1 MTGLNAYGTFMAMS
15 NISRTRHLIDPEL
28 LPALEM
34 LPTFDFS
41 AETLSTI
48 RQGVGGLAAAP
59 VELPITPV
67 EKVIDGPDG
76 PIEVFWYDPSP
87 GDENRAA
94 LLHIHGGGMIIGSA
108 RQMPHGA
115 ASLAASLSTPVA
127 SVEYRLAPETPFPG
141 PQEDCYAALAW
152 LAGNGGE
159 LGIDPSR
166 IGVTGE
172 SAGGGLAAAVAQ
184 MSRDRGGPK
193 LAAQILV
200 YPMLDH
206 RVGGKA
212 DPWRNR
218 HTGEFVW
225 TRRSNQFGWEA
236 LRGDY
241 RADDARKG
249 WFSPSLADDLAG
261 LPPTWIGVGNLD
273 LFFDEDLDYA
283 RRLVNA
289 GIPVELH
296 AYPGAFHGFN
306 MMPSAR
312 VSQDFDR
319 DMLHGIARLLGLP
332 TPAAAE

>member
-1 MTGLNAYGTFMAMS
+1 MNDSSG
-15 NISRTRHLIDPEL
+15 TRHLIDPEL

-34 LPTFDFS
+34 LPAFEFNH
-41 AETLSTI
+41 ETLPAI
-48 RQGVGGLAAAP
+48 REGLSGAVIP
-59 VELPITPV
+59 FDPPIAPV
-67 EKVIDGPDG
+67 EKVIEGPDG
-76 PIEVFWYDPSP
+76 AVSVFWFDPEPSAKDRP
-87 GDENRAA
+87 A
-94 LLHIHGGGMIIGSA
+94 LLHIHGGGMVIGSA
-108 RQMPHGA
+108 RLMPHGP
-115 ASLAASLSTPVA
+115 STLAASIGLPVA

-152 LAGNGGE
+152 MARDAAE

-172 SAGGGLAAAVAQ
+172 SAGGLLAAAVAQ
-184 MSRDRGGPK
+184 MARDRGGPK

-206 RVGGKA
+206 RVGGDA

-225 TRRSNQFGWEA
+225 TRKSNQFGWES

-241 RADDARKG
+241 LPNDARKG
-249 WFSPSLADDLAG
+249 WFSPSLADDVAG

-283 RRLVNA
+283 RRLVDA
-289 GIPVELH
+289 GVPVELH
-296 AYPGAFHGFN
+296 AYPGAFHGF
-306 MMPSAR
+306 
-312 VSQDFDR
+312 
-319 DMLHGIARLLGLP
+319 DMLGGAGVTKAFARDRRSGTARLLGVKP
-332 TPAAAE
+332 PSDAE